1 MLDYT
6 DKKYFLTAVSDSR
19 VKQLS
24 DSDIA
29 VRCPICGDSKVH
41 KNEMRLHLY
50 EKNDITLVHCFNGDC
65 LVGQTSVYNF
75 LKRFYPDLFNSYRRE
90 KFNQNLSKIAQG
102 SSSESLDVFRNIK
115 VIKEPEKKSV
125 LTQDLSMYF
134 NELDQS
140 ALNYIQS
147 RHYTYKESNFGK
159 WYIGNNPLK
168 IGDRIYYLKDCLI
181 IPLYYKTEMYGFYS
195 RSIKDKKFYTYMN
208 EANMGYKVWN
218 WFNVDKNQP
227 VYIFEGIFD
236 AISAWSCGLKNVVAC
251 MGAKIPD
258 ERLKE
263 LKYPVFCLDNDKT
276 GLNNMIK
283 YSDKYQVVVWDNPF
297 KDCNEM
303 LINGLNVKDE
313 IVNNTY
319 SGILAQIKIRSKL

>member
-1 MLDYT
+1 MDYL
-6 DKKYFLTAVSDSR
+6 DKKYFLTAVADSR
-19 VKQLS
+19 YKQIS

-41 KNEMRLHLY
+41 KNEMRLHIY
-50 EKNDITLVHCFNGDC
+50 EKNGQTRVGCFNGDC
-65 LVGQTSVYNF
+65 RVGQTNVYRF
-75 LKRFYPDLFNSYRRE
+75 LRDFYPELFQQYKKE
-90 KFNQNLSKIAQG
+90 KFNQRLSELSNG
-102 SSSESLDVFRNIK
+102 LDVFASLDLPKKVQEPKK
-115 VIKEPEKKSV
+115 VI
-125 LTQDLSMYF
+125 TQDLSMYF
-134 NELDQS
+134 NELDQ
-140 ALNYIQS
+140 ATLTYIQS
-147 RHYTYKESNFGK
+147 RHYTYKETNFGK

-181 IPLYYKTEMYGFYS
+181 IPLYYKNEMYGFYS

-208 EANMGYKVWN
+208 EVNMGYKVWN
-218 WFNVDKNQP
+218 WFNIDKNHP

-283 YSDKYQVVVWDNPF
+283 YSDKYQVVVWDNQF

-313 IVNNTY
+313 IVNNAY

>member
-6 DKKYFLTAVSDSR
+6 DKKYFKIAVSDAMSKD
-19 VKQLS
+19 VS

-29 VRCPICGDSKVH
+29 VRCPICGDSKIH

-50 EKNDITLVHCFNGDC
+50 EKNGITFVHCFNGDC
-65 LVGQTSVYNF
+65 AVGQTNMYGF
-75 LKRFYPDLFNSYRRE
+75 LKRFYPDLFNQYKRE
-90 KFNQNLSKIAQG
+90 KFNSVLKNIKDTG
-102 SSSESLDVFRNIK
+102 DVFKNLNLK
-115 VIKEPEKKSV
+115 KQETVKEVKPVI
-125 LTQDLSMYF
+125 TQDLSLYF

-140 ALNYIQS
+140 TLDYIQS

-218 WFNVDKNQP
+218 WFNIDKNQP

-236 AISAWSCGLKNVVAC
+236 AISAWSCELKNVVAC

-283 YSDKYQVVVWDNPF
+283 YSDKYQVVVWDNQF